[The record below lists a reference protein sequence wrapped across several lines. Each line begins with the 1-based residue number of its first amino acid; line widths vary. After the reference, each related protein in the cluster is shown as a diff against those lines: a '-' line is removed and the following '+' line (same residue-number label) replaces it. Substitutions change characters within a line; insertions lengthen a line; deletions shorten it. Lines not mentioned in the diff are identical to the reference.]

1 MSCYRQR
8 QQIAWRDIKGEA
20 VLLDSREGVVF
31 VLNGVGSRIWS
42 LIEEPKEQAEISRLI
57 AGEYRLAEAA
67 VVQDVS
73 RFLQAL
79 KERGLV
85 EVS

>member
-8 QQIAWRDIKGEA
+8 REIAWRDIKGEA

-42 LIEEPKEQAEISRLI
+42 LIEEPREQAEISRLI

>member
-1 MSCYRQR
+1 MNRYRQR
-8 QQIAWRDIKGEA
+8 REIAWRDIKGEA

-42 LIEEPKEQAEISRLI
+42 LIDEPKEQAEISRLI
-57 AGEYRLAEAA
+57 AREYRLAEAA
-67 VVQDVS
+67 VVEDVIQ
-73 RFLQAL
+73 FLQTL